1 MSEKGEEMRTFM
13 TMEVRD
19 FSETIIDQSTIQAVI
34 QWVRDNLEPEE
45 VYEHKRLLDYAR
57 GFLTEDSK

>member
-34 QWVRDNLEPEE
+34 QWVSDNLEPEE
-45 VYEHKRLLDYAR
+45 VYDKERLLDYAR
-57 GFLTEDSK
+57 GYLTEDSK